1 MPLQRLPALDP
12 GTVRPQ
18 EPLRP
23 NTPGERPRGVRPAG
37 SDIGSAGLP
46 QHSGVVP
53 ETGFGDVPAGAD
65 PNVWLGLS
73 AEERA
78 FFARLEGAGPLG
90 YGPNNDQ
97 GEPVLHRGRHLH
109 IRV

>member
-12 GTVRPQ
+12 GTVRPH

-23 NTPGERPRGVRPAG
+23 GTAGERARAIRP
-37 SDIGSAGLP
+37 IGGDGASAELPSRTGLAAEP
-46 QHSGVVP
+46 AL
-53 ETGFGDVPAGAD
+53 GDVPAGAD

-73 AEERA
+73 AEERTY
-78 FFARLEGAGPLG
+78 FARLEAAGPLG
-90 YGPNNDQ
+90 YGPNHNH
-97 GEPVLHRGRHLH
+97 GEPALHRGRHLH